1 MDLQKLEQLSS
12 SSGIPLDLLSRSIQA
27 RAEAAGV
34 SSDDILNNWSGGEPL
49 TTTTQSEPPENKI
62 EEVSVEPQQNEPE
75 VQTKEEPAVKESDSE
90 NVIEESLGVTTI
102 VIEDAPPPVPLSQK
116 IFKSLKY
123 GLGFGILCGFIQGLV
138 TSSYLYDGLVLEAE
152 TQNLISEYNTVSF
165 VLIISLT
172 TAFISSLNALNIKK
186 FLERNFQGYGVLTND
201 KESIFTGIG
210 LGLVF
215 GSSSAFFI
223 VNSVGQTIEGIL
235 PEDPVINLISVSSAF
250 WRIVIMSAFIQSL
263 IAVLTMILGIP
274 KGLDLDDLIEANK
287 IRNRIV
293 GSIIIP
299 LGSIVVGGIV
309 AVSVA
314 QIFLNFHDYAP
325 LFALIISAAILL
337 FASVMSSAPK
347 IRITRSEVIIAS
359 VGVIT
364 LIVIIASVA
373 ASQNL

>member
-1 MDLQKLEQLSS
+1 MDLQKLEQLSN
-12 SSGIPLDLLSRSIQA
+12 SSGIPIDLLSRSIQA

-34 SSDDILNNWSGGEPL
+34 SSDDILNNWSGGEPIVATNEKVSD
-49 TTTTQSEPPENKI
+49 TTKVEDVNI
-62 EEVSVEPQQNEPE
+62 EPQQDTSE
-75 VQTKEEPAVKESDSE
+75 VHIEEELVKEDTDSN
-90 NVIEESLGVTTI
+90 NVAEDITGSTTI
-102 VIEDAPPPVPLSQK
+102 VLEEAPPPVPLSQK

-123 GLGFGILCGFIQGLV
+123 GLGYGLIAGFIQGLV
-138 TSSYLYDGLVLEAE
+138 TSSYLYDGLILEAE

-172 TAFISSLNALNIKK
+172 TAFLGALNSLNIKK
-186 FLERNFQGYGVLTND
+186 FLERNFLGFGVLTND
-201 KESIFTGIG
+201 KESIYTGVG

-223 VNSVGQTIEGIL
+223 VNSVGQTIVGIL
-235 PEDPVINLISVSSAF
+235 PEDPVVNLISVGSAF
-250 WRIVIMSAFIQSL
+250 WRIVLMSAIIQSL
-263 IAVLTMILGIP
+263 IAILTMILGIP

-299 LGSIVVGGIV
+299 LGSIVVGGII
-309 AVSVA
+309 AVSIA
-314 QIFLNFHDYAP
+314 QIFLNFHEYAP

-373 ASQNL
+373 ASQS

>member
-1 MDLQKLEQLSS
+1 MDLQKLEQLSN

-34 SSDDILNNWSGGEPL
+34 TSDDILNNWSGGEPIVTTNEKISDSTEVENTVIEPEQEISALPIEEESVKEDLDPDDTDVNSTGL
-49 TTTTQSEPPENKI
+49 TTIII
-62 EEVSVEPQQNEPE
+62 EE
-75 VQTKEEPAVKESDSE
+75 
-90 NVIEESLGVTTI
+90 
-102 VIEDAPPPVPLSQK
+102 APPPVPLSQK

-123 GLGFGILCGFIQGLV
+123 GLGFGLIAGFIQGLV
-138 TSSYLYDGLVLEAE
+138 TSSYLYDGLILEAE

-165 VLIISLT
+165 ILIISLT
-172 TAFISSLNALNIKK
+172 TAFLGALNSLNIKK
-186 FLERNFQGYGVLTND
+186 FLERNFLGFGVLTND
-201 KESIFTGIG
+201 KESIYTGVG

-235 PEDPVINLISVSSAF
+235 PEDPVVNLISVGSAF
-250 WRIVIMSAFIQSL
+250 WRIVLMSAMIQSL
-263 IAVLTMILGIP
+263 IAILTMILGIP

-299 LGSIVVGGIV
+299 LGSIVVGGII
-309 AVSVA
+309 AVSIA
-314 QIFLNFHDYAP
+314 QIFLNFHEYAP

-373 ASQNL
+373 ASQS

>member
-1 MDLQKLEQLSS
+1 MDLQKLEQLSN
-12 SSGIPLDLLSRSIQA
+12 SSGIPIDLLSRSIQA

-34 SSDDILNNWSGGEPL
+34 SSDDILNNWSGGEPIVATNEKVSD
-49 TTTTQSEPPENKI
+49 TTKVEDVNI
-62 EEVSVEPQQNEPE
+62 EPQQDTSE
-75 VQTKEEPAVKESDSE
+75 VHIEEELVKEDTDSN
-90 NVIEESLGVTTI
+90 NVAEDITGSTTI
-102 VIEDAPPPVPLSQK
+102 VLEEAPPPVPLSQK

-123 GLGFGILCGFIQGLV
+123 GLGYGLIAGFIQGLV
-138 TSSYLYDGLVLEAE
+138 TSSYLYDGLILEAE

-172 TAFISSLNALNIKK
+172 TAFLGAINSLNIKK
-186 FLERNFQGYGVLTND
+186 FLERNFLGFGVLTND
-201 KESIFTGIG
+201 KESIYTGVG

-223 VNSVGQTIEGIL
+223 VNSVGQTIVGIL
-235 PEDPVINLISVSSAF
+235 PEDPVVNLISVGSAF
-250 WRIVIMSAFIQSL
+250 WRIVLMSAIIQSL
-263 IAVLTMILGIP
+263 IAILTMILGIP

-299 LGSIVVGGIV
+299 LGSIVVGGII
-309 AVSVA
+309 AVSIA
-314 QIFLNFHDYAP
+314 QIFLNFHEYAP

-373 ASQNL
+373 ASQS

>member
-1 MDLQKLEQLSS
+1 MDLQKLEQLSN
-12 SSGIPLDLLSRSIQA
+12 SSGIPIDLLSRSIQA

-34 SSDDILNNWSGGEPL
+34 SSDDILNNWSGGEPIVATNEKVSD
-49 TTTTQSEPPENKI
+49 TTKVEDVNI
-62 EEVSVEPQQNEPE
+62 EPQQDTSE
-75 VQTKEEPAVKESDSE
+75 VHIEEELVKEDTDSNDVAE
-90 NVIEESLGVTTI
+90 DITGSTTI
-102 VIEDAPPPVPLSQK
+102 VLEEAPPPVPLSQK

-123 GLGFGILCGFIQGLV
+123 GLGYGLIAGFIQGLV
-138 TSSYLYDGLVLEAE
+138 TSSYLYDGLILEAE

-172 TAFISSLNALNIKK
+172 TAFLGAINSLNIKK
-186 FLERNFQGYGVLTND
+186 FLERNFLGFGVLTND
-201 KESIFTGIG
+201 KESIYTGVG

-223 VNSVGQTIEGIL
+223 VNSVGQTIVGIL
-235 PEDPVINLISVSSAF
+235 PEDPVINLISVGSAF
-250 WRIVIMSAFIQSL
+250 WRIVLMSAIIQSL
-263 IAVLTMILGIP
+263 IAILTMILGIP

-299 LGSIVVGGIV
+299 LGSIVVGGII
-309 AVSVA
+309 AVSIA
-314 QIFLNFHDYAP
+314 QIFLNFHEYAP

-373 ASQNL
+373 ASQS